1 MRPHVRRPLSRV
13 AVVAFAFLLGSV
25 GSIAAWAQAKTEDIG
40 MSQTGYYT
48 RQGDP
53 SKTISDNGTIVTC
66 QIPAPPPNPAP
77 FPPSPAPPNPNCVA
91 TGPLTGS
98 TGFLNRKD
106 NYLYAA
112 KINNEDHSYGFVAVD
127 LASLPFGS
135 TLSSLEF
142 IFEVE
147 NEVEVGTTTAAFVKA
162 TPRLRLCMATSE
174 WVGGDAGAWDLKPTL
189 SPTVCSDPVYKG
201 DAERSAP
208 DPADPTTRT
217 VHIYSVDLMNMAS
230 VWASGKDNFGF
241 SIQPTT
247 DAPAE
252 YQVAIRGPGVAQGA
266 MLAKITY
273 EAPPPDASFG
283 LGVDEGSLEDPSI
296 ASFGSAF
303 SEESSEVVDQPFS
316 VDPAAASGA
325 GGGPIRAAGAS
336 TPRTP
341 WYVWL
346 VLPLGLAGLVLLG
359 QAATAEVVA
368 ESGRIGSVGRLMRQR
383 AGQGGRS

>member
-48 RQGDP
+48 RQADP
-53 SKTISDNGTIVTC
+53 SKTISDNGTVLTC
-66 QIPAPPPNPAP
+66 LIPSNPIPPAP
-77 FPPSPAPPNPNCVA
+77 SPKCAA
-91 TGPLTGS
+91 TGPLTGG

-106 NYLYAA
+106 NYIYAA
-112 KINNEDHSYGFVAVD
+112 KINNEDHAYGFVAVD

-135 TLSSLEF
+135 TLSALDF

-147 NEVEVGTTTAAFVKA
+147 NEVEVGTTTFVKE

-189 SPTVCSDPVYKG
+189 SPTVCSDPVYKA
-201 DAERSAP
+201 DAERPAP

-247 DAPAE
+247 DAPVD

-266 MLAKITY
+266 MVAKISY

-283 LGVDEGSLEDPSI
+283 LGIDEGSLEDPGV
-296 ASFGSAF
+296 ASFGGGF

-316 VDPAAASGA
+316 VDPAAVSGTT
-325 GGGPIRAAGAS
+325 GGPIRAAGAS

-368 ESGRIGSVGRLMRQR
+368 ESGRIGPVGRLMRQR